1 MAFLRECGVFTCDS
15 LLVVT
20 DACNDVG
27 SAGSALNA
35 LLITGSSSE
44 SFPLGAAFKPSLK
57 ILEKPW
63 IVPDYPI
70 VHAIR
75 NVNKLATNT
84 NRGVWICGTDALW
97 ELDELTNFSFNT
109 TEIAAFYFRGDLQH
123 IETHGVYNL
132 DEQGRI
138 KSINYCCSP
147 YVADSPNIVLG
158 LVYLP
163 PALSTRFLS
172 LHSIYPI
179 SRSTYYGIDSGAL
192 GLKLYE
198 LCLNQLSLFFDVIL
212 ATCLPEAEFVN
223 NIVITEKSDSD
234 RTLLE
239 QSRREIWK
247 RFHVVKCQ
255 AYCLPLIEYEYLGGT
270 EQRIEISK
278 QEIINSLHK
287 NILHRISK
295 MIQNHGGEHSTAL
308 LMTLMAINKF
318 YDIKKLS
325 VTTFLKTVHV
335 VVRLCLQN
343 VSQCSHPL
351 MLAAEYLALA
361 AHGKGGLRSGP
372 AANSAFTHIFD
383 QIKTAC

>member
-1 MAFLRECGVFTCDS
+1 MATSRRKLTFVLSGQRTAIFHALDEKIRGGSLPEGILRICQYNRRTEK
-15 LLVVT
+15 
-20 DACNDVG
+20 
-27 SAGSALNA
+27 
-35 LLITGSSSE
+35 GSSSE

-109 TEIAAFYFRGDLQH
+109 TEIAAFYFRGDLQQH

-132 DEQGRI
+132 DE
-138 KSINYCCSP
+138 P
-147 YVADSPNIVLG
+147 
-158 LVYLP
+158 
-163 PALSTRFLS
+163 
-172 LHSIYPI
+172 
-179 SRSTYYGIDSGAL
+179 
-192 GLKLYE
+192 LYE

-255 AYCLPLIEYEYLGGT
+255 A
-270 EQRIEISK
+270 
-278 QEIINSLHK
+278 
-287 NILHRISK
+287 
-295 MIQNHGGEHSTAL
+295 
-308 LMTLMAINKF
+308 
-318 YDIKKLS
+318 
-325 VTTFLKTVHV
+325 
-335 VVRLCLQN
+335 LCLQN
-343 VSQCSHPL
+343 VPQCSHPL

-383 QIKTAC
+383 QIKTACY